1 MYEISNC
8 KQKYKYI
15 KEAKKTRINC
25 AVVEKYGTNKLLLVA
40 VA

>member
-15 KEAKKTRINC
+15 KEAKKNS
-25 AVVEKYGTNKLLLVA
+25 Y
-40 VA
+40 